1 MNMVW
6 RNRFID
12 WFCRDKPEHL
22 RRGEL
27 GERAAK
33 RYLKKAGLKFLYA
46 NFRGDQ
52 GEIDLIFREGDV
64 LVFVEVKTRSSET
77 WARPASAVNPEKQ
90 RKIFATARDYLR
102 LLDNRQ
108 IPIRYD
114 IVEVL
119 LEDGQVSEIRHQP
132 NAFAPARIRR

>member
-1 MNMVW
+1 M
-6 RNRFID
+6 
-12 WFCRDKPEHL
+12 
-22 RRGEL
+22 
-27 GERAAK
+27 
-33 RYLKKAGLKFLYA
+33 
-46 NFRGDQ
+46 
-52 GEIDLIFREGDV
+52 
-64 LVFVEVKTRSSET
+64 FVEVKTRSSET
-77 WARPASAVNPEKQ
+77 WVRPASAVNPEKQ

-119 LEDGQVSEIRHQP
+119 LEGGQVSEIRHQP